1 LIDLKSVLA
10 MWEEDSKIDEFNLDE
25 ASRDTAKL
33 HSKYLQMHS
42 LAKLQH
48 KKVDLAQKVLLKD
61 KFLYYNGKLS
71 QEEIEAFGWAFDPF
85 NGLKIMKGD
94 MERYYDSDLDIQKS
108 EEKLEYWK
116 VTVDTLKEILD
127 NIKWRSSTIKNMIDF
142 KKFQAG
148 G

>member
-1 LIDLKSVLA
+1 
-10 MWEEDSKIDEFNLDE
+10 MWEIDTTIDEFNLDE

-42 LAKLQH
+42 LAKLQY
-48 KKVDLAQKVLLKD
+48 KKVDLAQKVLLKN

-71 QEEIEAFGWAFDPF
+71 QSEIEDFGWAYDPF

-94 MERYYDSDLDIQKS
+94 MTRYYESDEHIQTS

-142 KKFQAG
+142 KRFQAG